1 MSAFAIHV
9 CMVIIQTAVT
19 ENPLRVFFSTGQAMT
34 KLFESLPQILQMLP
48 VRSGCIISCDY
59 LGRWNEK
66 RTFAMEQS
74 NLTVNVMKMKK
85 KKKKKSPTLV
95 YVIFLYFALFCMYF
109 LTVNTDYV
117 RGFITWGI
125 YVPGFFP

>member
-66 RTFAMEQS
+66 RTFATEQS
-74 NLTVNVMKMKK
+74 NLTLNVMKIKKKK

-95 YVIFLYFALFCMYF
+95 CYF
-109 LTVNTDYV
+109 
-117 RGFITWGI
+117 
-125 YVPGFFP
+125 